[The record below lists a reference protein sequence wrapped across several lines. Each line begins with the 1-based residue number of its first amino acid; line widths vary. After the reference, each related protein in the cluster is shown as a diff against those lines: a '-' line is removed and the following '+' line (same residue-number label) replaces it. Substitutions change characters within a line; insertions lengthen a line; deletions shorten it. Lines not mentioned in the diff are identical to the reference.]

1 MLIKKF
7 YRSPAGEGGSGAG
20 GDTSAND
27 GATDGATQN
36 GGDSANTQS
45 THSSAGDTNESE
57 PEFIRNPAAY
67 WKAEAEKYERLH
79 KNVTDHATSIEARL
93 KTLGGEVEKSTKDDL
108 TKLKEELAAERAEI
122 AKTRRELDQRKAA
135 QEAGIPATLA
145 GRLAGETY
153 DELLADAKALA
164 EIVPA
169 GRNGGSGSSSAGKDG
184 APASTTGLT
193 MEKIQK
199 MSPQEYIANR
209 DEVQAFLKARKS

>member
-7 YRSPAGEGGSGAG
+7 YRSPAGEGGGGAG
-20 GDTSAND
+20 GDTSANE

-122 AKTRRELDQRKAA
+122 AKTRLELDQRKAA
-135 QEAGIPATLA
+135 AEAGIPATLA

-184 APASTTGLT
+184 APASGSTLT
-193 MEKIQK
+193 LDMIRK
-199 MSPQEYIANR
+199 MTPQQIRER
-209 DEVQAFLKARKS
+209 QSEVDAVLAGK

>member
-7 YRSPAGEGGSGAG
+7 YRSPAGEGGGGAG
-20 GDTSAND
+20 GDTSANE

-45 THSSAGDTNESE
+45 THSSAGDTGASTADGD
-57 PEFIRNPAAY
+57 IKDPAAY
-67 WKAEAEKYERLH
+67 WKAQAEKFERLH
-79 KNVTDHATSIEARL
+79 KNVSDHATSIEARL

-108 TKLKEELAAERAEI
+108 TKLQEELAAERAEI
-122 AKTRRELDQRKAA
+122 AKTRLELDQRKAA

-184 APASTTGLT
+184 APASGSTLT
-193 MEKIQK
+193 LDMIRK
-199 MSPQEYIANR
+199 MTPQQIRER
-209 DEVQAFLKARKS
+209 QSEVDAVLAGK

>member
-7 YRSPAGEGGSGAG
+7 YRSPAGEGGGGAG
-20 GDTSAND
+20 GDTSAKE

-36 GGDSANTQS
+36 GSDSANTQS

-108 TKLKEELAAERAEI
+108 TKLKEERAAERAEI
-122 AKTRRELDQRKAA
+122 AKTRLELDQRKAA

-169 GRNGGSGSSSAGKDG
+169 GRSGSGSSSAGKDG
-184 APASTTGLT
+184 APASGSTLT
-193 MEKIQK
+193 LDMIRK
-199 MSPQEYIANR
+199 MTPQQIRER
-209 DEVQAFLKARKS
+209 QSEVDAVLAGK

>member
-7 YRSPAGEGGSGAG
+7 YRSPAGEGGGGAG
-20 GDTSAND
+20 GDTSAKE

-45 THSSAGDTNESE
+45 TDSSAGDTNESE
-57 PEFIRNPAAY
+57 PEVIRNPAAY

-93 KTLGGEVEKSTKDDL
+93 KALGGEFEKSTKDDL
-108 TKLKEELAAERAEI
+108 TKLQESLAAERAEI

-184 APASTTGLT
+184 APASGSTLT
-193 MEKIQK
+193 LDMIRK
-199 MSPQEYIANR
+199 MTPQQIRER
-209 DEVQAFLKARKS
+209 QSEVDAVLAGK

>member
-7 YRSPAGEGGSGAG
+7 YRSPAGEGGGGAG
-20 GDTSAND
+20 GDTSAKE

-169 GRNGGSGSSSAGKDG
+169 GRSGSGSSSAGKDG
-184 APASTTGLT
+184 APASGSTLT
-193 MEKIQK
+193 LDMIRK
-199 MSPQEYIANR
+199 MTPQQIRER
-209 DEVQAFLKARKS
+209 QSEVDAVLAGK